1 MKYSISR
8 ISAELGIDRVS
19 CPDYEV
25 SLLLTDSRSLT
36 YPSESLFFALRT
48 SNNDGHR
55 YIEELYGKGVR
66 NFVVDDVKSALQ
78 TIACRHRDRFDV
90 PVIGIT
96 GSRGKT
102 TIKEWLYQL
111 LQSDCRIVRSPR
123 SFNSQIGV
131 PLSVWEMNDDI
142 DLGIFEAGI
151 SMPGEMQ
158 SLQRMIKPTIG
169 ILTNVGSEH
178 AEGFESMLE
187 KCREKAGLFVDCD
200 RLIYCDDDPLV
211 KKVMDEEFGDK
222 ERCMVVQGQR
232 LPALC
237 QAR

>member
-25 SLLLTDSRSLT
+25 SLLLTDSRSLI
-36 YPSESLFFALRT
+36 YPSESLFLRAAHEQ
-48 SNNDGHR
+48 NNDGHR

-66 NFVVDDVKSALQ
+66 NFVVERVPDSLKDAADVNFLVVDDVKSALQ

-111 LQSDCRIVRSPR
+111 LQSDFRIVRSPR

-131 PLSVWEMNDDI
+131 PLSVW
-142 DLGIFEAGI
+142 G
-151 SMPGEMQ
+151 
-158 SLQRMIKPTIG
+158 
-169 ILTNVGSEH
+169 
-178 AEGFESMLE
+178 
-187 KCREKAGLFVDCD
+187 
-200 RLIYCDDDPLV
+200 
-211 KKVMDEEFGDK
+211 DE
-222 ERCMVVQGQR
+222 R
-232 LPALC
+232 
-237 QAR
+237 